1 MATIGSVITIPPDL
15 TLQIDTDTDT
25 GLVDVTLV
33 AGSGTNVLGP
43 GMPADAAQLRLSR
56 LITVSKDNNLTSA
69 LEQYTQAQAA
79 ISAAQD
85 NAKQY
90 VKAATAPTGTPNTNN
105 LGGTPGSGDQTG
117 TDGTTQAGAAG
128 ASNVVPGVSQS
139 TSTSTNVT
147 SAATTA
153 TKLGTRLKNPLG
165 NFASY
170 TYQLG
175 LYMITPDA
183 YDAFQL
189 SGRTNINALSAVDST
204 GAATGGGAFLV
215 AQSGGINNTTS
226 KRAPGFELDYYIDD
240 LKIKSKTSSKSTKTA
255 SNVTDVNF
263 TIVEPLGFSFITNLK
278 KAYETLKKNS
288 KLKDYDKA
296 LNAGKQFF
304 VLSIRFQGYDK
315 NGQIANNSE
324 YFSDDTRS
332 TDPNA
337 SGVYE
342 RFYDIIIKSM
352 KFKLAG
358 GATTYTITASCI
370 STSVAMGTQKAIVKN
385 SVPVLADT
393 VYNSLGP
400 GTSVDGMVSL
410 FDAMNANEKLSN
422 PSLPNVYKLEWK
434 GNAELDIGQSS
445 MFSKADTDKK
455 RQAMSQASNSSQVND
470 STAGKTVANQK
481 TILNPIKTGTTIPQA
496 IKTII
501 MRSSYVDAAMD
512 TLFTADEQ
520 NNEETKSPDAIKK
533 QGPIPPLR
541 WYNLS
546 TRIKCLGFNTQ
557 VGDFAYEFTYVIQPY
572 EVPAA
577 ASPYGKSSKYYGPHK
592 KYEYWF
598 TGHNSEIISFEQS
611 FDNTFFNV
619 ALAPDGRP
627 EAQGNGTNVAT
638 EGQIRTGADPTGGI
652 GVSREAQN
660 TFMNSL
666 NDPGAYAKMR
676 MQILGDPDYLFQETD
691 NGVSAVYN
699 QFYGPDGFTINP
711 NGGQVFIEIS
721 FNEAIDYDTGT
732 GLLSVNDSIY
742 FWPYPPDV
750 AAKIKGV
757 SYMLTEVESVFSKGK
772 FTQNL
777 TGNVNDIPASAAAA
791 SPSTAANQTNDTAA
805 RTGVNLSTQAAADAR
820 TAFALTDPRRS
831 GFVPDAAPSTT
842 TTPTNLGTQPNNSVP
857 TTSSGTPAAAGST
870 QQTAPTNNP
879 ATPQVVNDDS
889 SSTAGSTQA
898 GATTVKPSN
907 TNIPTGADAGRE
919 NPINTTQ
926 QAIAAGA

>member
-1 MATIGSVITIPPDL
+1 MATISSTTTIPPDL
-15 TLQIDTDTDT
+15 ILQIDTDTST
-25 GLVDVTLV
+25 GAVYVTLV
-33 AGSGTNVLGP
+33 TDTGRNINEP
-43 GMPADAAQLRLSR
+43 GQPADAAQLYLSR
-56 LITVSKDNNLTSA
+56 LITVSKDNNLTAA
-69 LEQYTQAQAA
+69 LEQYTQAQTT
-79 ISAAQD
+79 ISAAQN

-90 VKAATAPTGTPNTNN
+90 QQAADAPTGTPNTNE
-105 LGGTPGSGDQTG
+105 LGGTPASGDQTG
-117 TDGTTQAGAAG
+117 DGGTTQAGAAG
-128 ASNVVPGVSQS
+128 ASTPAPGVGATVS
-139 TSTSTNVT
+139 TTSTNVT
-147 SAATTA
+147 STATTSS
-153 TKLGTRLKNPLG
+153 KLGTRLKNPLG
-165 NFASY
+165 NFSSY

-189 SGRTNINALSAVDST
+189 SGRTNINALTAVDST

-215 AQSGGINNTTS
+215 AQSGGINNTVS

-263 TIVEPLGFSFITNLK
+263 TIIEPLGFSFITNLK

-304 VLSIRFQGYDK
+304 VLSIKFQGYDK
-315 NGQIANNSE
+315 NGNIANNSQ

-358 GATTYTITASCI
+358 GATTYNITASCI

-400 GTSVDGMVSL
+400 GTSKDGMVSL

-434 GNAELDIGQSS
+434 GGADISIGRAS
-445 MFSKADTDKK
+445 MFSLADTDKK
-455 RQAMSQASNSSQVND
+455 RQAMSTATNKSQVND
-470 STAGKTVANQK
+470 GTAIKTTTNQK
-481 TILNPIKTGTTIPQA
+481 TILNPIETGTTIPQA
-496 IKTII
+496 IKTLI
-501 MRSSYVDAAMD
+501 MRSSYVDDAMD

-520 NNEETKSPDAIKK
+520 NSEETKGPQTIKK
-533 QGPIPPLR
+533 DGPIPPLR

-572 EVPAA
+572 ETPASV
-577 ASPYGKSSKYYGPHK
+577 SPYGKSSKYYGPHK

-598 TGHNSEIISFEQS
+598 TGQNSEIISFEQS

-619 ALAPDGRP
+619 ALAPDGSP

-638 EGQIRTGADPTGGI
+638 EGQIRTGADATGAI
-652 GVSREAQN
+652 GVGREAQN
-660 TFMNSL
+660 TYMTSL
-666 NDPGAYAKMR
+666 YDPGAYAKMK
-676 MQILGDPDYLFQETD
+676 MTILGDPDYLFQETD
-691 NGVSAVYN
+691 NGVGAVYN

-721 FNEAIDYDTGT
+721 FNEAQDYDTGT

-791 SPSTAANQTNDTAA
+791 SNPSNQTAATAA
-805 RTGVNLSTQAAADAR
+805 RTGVALTSDAGAGR
-820 TAFALTDPRRS
+820 GSSAFSATDPRRA
-831 GFVPDAAPSTT
+831 GFVPDPAPSTT

-857 TTSSGTPAAAGST
+857 ATASGTPAAAGAT

-889 SSTAGSTQA
+889 SPAAGATQA
-898 GATTVKPSN
+898 GVAIGTVTN
-907 TNIPTGADAGRE
+907 ANIPTATDGGRE
-919 NPINTTQ
+919 NPITTSE

>member
-1 MATIGSVITIPPDL
+1 MATII
-15 TLQIDTDTDT
+15 
-25 GLVDVTLV
+25 
-33 AGSGTNVLGP
+33 
-43 GMPADAAQLRLSR
+43 
-56 LITVSKDNNLTSA
+56 
-69 LEQYTQAQAA
+69 E
-79 ISAAQD
+79 
-85 NAKQY
+85 
-90 VKAATAPTGTPNTNN
+90 TGTPNTNN
-105 LGGTPGSGDQTG
+105 LGGTPASGDQTG
-117 TDGTTQAGAAG
+117 AGGTTQAGAAG
-128 ASNVVPGVSQS
+128 ASTPAPGVGS
-139 TSTSTNVT
+139 TISTTTNVT

-153 TKLGTRLKNPLG
+153 VKLGTRLKNPLG

-189 SGRTNINALSAVDST
+189 SGRTNINALTEVD
-204 GAATGGGAFLV
+204 GQGYETGGGAFLV
-215 AQSGGINNTTS
+215 AQSAGINNTVS

-240 LKIKSKTSSKSTKTA
+240 LKIKSKINSKSTKTA

-263 TIVEPLGFSFITNLK
+263 TIIEPFGFSFITNLK
-278 KAYETLKKNS
+278 RAYETLKKNS

-296 LNAGKQFF
+296 LNASRQFF
-304 VLSIRFQGYDK
+304 ILSIKFQGYDK
-315 NGQIANNSE
+315 NGEIADTSQ

-342 RFYDIIIKSM
+342 RFYDIVIKSM

-358 GATTYTITASCI
+358 GATTYTITAQCI
-370 STSVAMGTQKAIVKN
+370 STSVAMGTKKGQVDN
-385 SVPVLADT
+385 SVPVVADT
-393 VYNSLGP
+393 LYNSLGP
-400 GTSVDGMVSL
+400 DTSKNGMVSL
-410 FDAMNANEKLSN
+410 FDAINANEKLSN
-422 PSLPNVYKLEWK
+422 PLLPNVYKLEWK
-434 GNAELDIGQSS
+434 GGAALDIGQSL
-445 MFSKADTDKK
+445 MFSEADTDKK
-455 RQAMSQASNSSQVND
+455 RQAMSQATKSSQIND

-481 TILNPIKTGTTIPQA
+481 TILNLIQTGTTIPQA
-496 IKTII
+496 IKTLI
-501 MRSSYVDAAMD
+501 MRSSYVDAALN
-512 TLFTADEQ
+512 TLFTADEE
-520 NNEETKSPDAIKK
+520 NSEETNSPETIKK
-533 QGPIPPLR
+533 EGPIPTLR

-572 EVPAA
+572 ETPAS

-592 KYEYWF
+592 KYQYWF
-598 TGHNSEIISFEQS
+598 TGQNTEIISFEQS

-619 ALAPDGRP
+619 ALTPNGDPA
-627 EAQGNGTNVAT
+627 AQGNGTNTPTVNNKRVN
-638 EGQIRTGADPTGGI
+638 EDHTGAI
-652 GVSREAQN
+652 GVGREAQN
-660 TFMNSL
+660 TYMTSL
-666 NDPGAYAKMR
+666 YDPGAYAKMQ

-721 FNEAIDYDTGT
+721 FNEAKDYDTST

-742 FWPYPPDV
+742 FVSYPPEV

-777 TGNVNDIPASAAAA
+777 KGNANDIPASAAVA
-791 SPSTAANQTNDTAA
+791 SQSTAANQTAATSA
-805 RTGVNLSTQAAADAR
+805 RTGVALTTQVAAEAR
-820 TAFALTDPRRS
+820 TAFALIDPRRT
-831 GFVPDAAPSTT
+831 GLVQDPAPSATS
-842 TTPTNLGTQPNNSVP
+842 TPTNLSTQPNNSVP
-857 TTSSGTPAAAGST
+857 ATSSGAPEARGST

-889 SSTAGSTQA
+889 SSSSGSTQA
-898 GATTVKPSN
+898 GAATRTV
-907 TNIPTGADAGRE
+907 TNATIPAAGDGGRE
-919 NPINTTQ
+919 NPITTSQ